1 MSEELYAP
9 PAARVADATEAS
21 TREFYVVAPR
31 KFIFLYMLTFGYY
44 SIYWFYQNWA
54 LYKLRHKADVWPV
67 PRSIFQ
73 IFFVHQLFENI
84 DAACRRAGQRYVWNA
99 GTQATA
105 YVILVIV
112 TRLADRFVDR
122 VVDTVSVPLMALAL
136 VATFLPILPLLAA
149 QRALNLAEGDPEG
162 SSNATFS
169 AANFAWMIAGGLFW
183 IVVLL
188 GLTMLALNPEAV
200 A

>member
-9 PAARVADATEAS
+9 PAARVADATES
-21 TREFYVVAPR
+21 TTNEFYVVAVR
-31 KFIFLYMLTFGYY
+31 KFVLLYVLTFGYY
-44 SIYWFYQNWA
+44 SIYWFYRNWTQ
-54 LYKLRHKADVWPV
+54 YKQARKADLWPV

-112 TRLADRFVDR
+112 TRMADRFLDR
-122 VVDTVSVPLMALAL
+122 VVDTVSVPLMGLAM
-136 VATFLPILPLLAA
+136 VATFLPILPLIAA
-149 QRALNLAEGDPEG
+149 QRAVNLAEGDPDG
-162 SSNATFS
+162 ASNAALS

-183 IVVLL
+183 AVVLL
-188 GLTMLALNPEAV
+188 GLTMLALNPEMGA
-200 A
+200 

>member
-1 MSEELYAP
+1 MSEDLYAP
-9 PAARVADATEAS
+9 PVARVVDQQEGAA
-21 TREFYVVAPR
+21 REFYVVAPR
-31 KFIFLYMLTFGYY
+31 KFLFLYMLTFGYY
-44 SIYWFYQNWA
+44 SIYWFYQNWT
-54 LYKLRHKADVWPV
+54 LYKRRHAASLWPV

-73 IFFVHQLFENI
+73 IFFVHQLFDNI

-112 TRLADRFVDR
+112 TRLADRFIDR
-122 VVDTVSVPLMALAL
+122 VVDTVPVPLMALAL

-162 SSNATFS
+162 RSNAAFS

-188 GLTMLALNPEAV
+188 GLTMLVLNPDV
-200 A
+200 AA